1 MPVVKYSDVVV
12 KNLHFAEPVENKMI
26 PDITKYQLM
35 SVPGLEIDGKSEMPQ
50 IQGPWMNLDYYG
62 IPAKNDK
69 QGKPYLNAAG
79 QPLTDQQRGK
89 VKIPFNM
96 DDSDSKQLYDFLSAV
111 DKKCD
116 SERDV
121 IFGDAKKA
129 KAYRYQAIVR
139 KAVPSPDAPEDAEP
153 RPDYFVLKLDF
164 DNKTKAVK
172 SKVFVND
179 DGERTEIAVKTLD
192 DVQKYLRY
200 KCEFRPIMTI
210 SKLYASRSSGGDG
223 KRSFGL
229 GLKLKMVEV
238 RPLKQSAEESET
250 FFIDSDAEE
259 EEVERKQLVS
269 ETTKKEEEVSKTPA
283 KGGRKNQKTV

>member
-1 MPVVKYSDVVV
+1 MPVVKYTDVIV
-12 KNLHFAEPVENKMI
+12 KNLRFTEPVENKMI

-35 SVPGLEIDGKSEMPQ
+35 SVPGLEIDDKCEMPQ

-96 DDSDSKQLYDFLSAV
+96 DDSDSKQLFDFLSAV
-111 DKKCD
+111 DKKVD
-116 SERDV
+116 SEREQ

-179 DGERTEIAVKTLD
+179 DGERTEIPVKTLD

-200 KCEFRPIMTI
+200 KCEFRPIMTF

-238 RPLKQSAEESET
+238 RPLKQSAEETET
-250 FFIDSDAEE
+250 FFIDSDGEE
-259 EEVERKQLVS
+259 EEVERKQWVS
-269 ETTKKEEEVSKTPA
+269 ETTKKEDDSKAA
-283 KGGRKNQKTV
+283 KGRKNAKSVV